1 MSGFFLYDRGRV
13 NDIRPSEREVDLEL
27 ETDGKSQKMAVLG
40 LAVMS
45 LVWGYNWA
53 IMKEALNYC
62 GPFAFAAIRT
72 FFGSLVLFFVLIV
85 QGKDLRPKEI
95 PLTILL
101 GLLTTTGCIGVS
113 TWALEF
119 SGAGKTAI
127 LVYTMPFWLLI
138 LAWPILGERIRGIQ
152 WFAVTSAFIG
162 LIAILEPWSM
172 RGSPFGNFLGI
183 VSGIFW
189 AASAIVT
196 KIIRQRSADFDLIS
210 ITAWQLMF
218 GALPLVVIAFTLS
231 ERPIEWTPFF
241 TGAIIYNIIFTNAV
255 ALLLWFYSLHA
266 LPAGIAGMGTLATP
280 VIGVLAAS
288 VQLGEIPSPVEA
300 GGMFLILAGLAL
312 VSLPGILEYRRLRAL
327 IRNSG

>member
-1 MSGFFLYDRGRV
+1 MTRGRV
-13 NDIRPSEREVDLEL
+13 NDIRPWEREVDVEL
-27 ETDGKSQKMAVLG
+27 GMDGKSQKMAVLA

-45 LVWGYNWA
+45 LIWGYNWV
-53 IMKEALNYC
+53 IMKESLKYC
-62 GPFAFAAIRT
+62 DPFDFSAIRT
-72 FFGSLVLFFVLIV
+72 FFGSLLLFLVLVI
-85 QGKDLRPKEI
+85 QGKSLRPKEV

-101 GLLTTTGCIGVS
+101 GLLTTTGCIGIS

-119 SGAGKTAI
+119 GGAGKTAV

-152 WFAVTSAFIG
+152 WIAAAAAFIG
-162 LIAILEPWSM
+162 LITILEPWNM

-183 VSGIFW
+183 VGGIFW

-196 KIIRQRSADFDLIS
+196 KIIRKRSVDFDLVS

-218 GALPLVVIAFTLS
+218 GALPLVVIAVTLS
-231 ERPIEWTPFF
+231 AKPIEWTPYF

-280 VIGVLAAS
+280 VIGVLSAF
-288 VQLGEIPSPVEA
+288 VQLGEIPSPAEA
-300 GGMFLILAGLAL
+300 WGMILILAGLAL
-312 VSLPGILEYRRLRAL
+312 VSLPGILEYRRLRVL
-327 IRNSG
+327 MKNNG